1 VKRLGTLNIASR
13 FFPKLK
19 VFNNVPENSRSL
31 PFFGLSADSSDVDR
45 GYRVKAISVP
55 AIPIRVGAQRR
66 WRDSVSR
73 EVIEIVKLGEL
84 SSERS
89 EAILMWSW
97 EGGVGGGGGG
107 GGPPWRWSAPG
118 GGTSPDGG
126 WRLVDGGR

>member
-1 VKRLGTLNIASR
+1 V
-13 FFPKLK
+13 
-19 VFNNVPENSRSL
+19 L
-31 PFFGLSADSSDVDR
+31 PLTADSSDVDR

-97 EGGVGGGGGG
+97 EGGVGEGAG
-107 GGPPWRWSAPG
+107 
-118 GGTSPDGG
+118 
-126 WRLVDGGR
+126 V

>member
-1 VKRLGTLNIASR
+1 MWKVTHWKSVNTRAFQGTYSQN
-13 FFPKLK
+13 
-19 VFNNVPENSRSL
+19 
-31 PFFGLSADSSDVDR
+31 ADSSDVDR

-97 EGGVGGGGGG
+97 EGGVGEGAG
-107 GGPPWRWSAPG
+107 
-118 GGTSPDGG
+118 
-126 WRLVDGGR
+126 V

>member
-1 VKRLGTLNIASR
+1 MADLAAKKPIPGNLPGPTFLQPGKLPIMRLFKRPT
-13 FFPKLK
+13 
-19 VFNNVPENSRSL
+19 
-31 PFFGLSADSSDVDR
+31 ADSSDVDR

-97 EGGVGGGGGG
+97 DGGVGEGAG
-107 GGPPWRWSAPG
+107 
-118 GGTSPDGG
+118 
-126 WRLVDGGR
+126 V